1 MSTDSRFVSV
11 RRNQRPSRAQIAVL
25 AGCAFVLGL
34 ALSAAAFVGVWQ
46 TTARQS
52 DRSSAQRA
60 LADSRLRDALARSAT
75 LSLQLQ
81 HTKASLLSARGD
93 RRQLKLEL
101 GTATRQA
108 AVSRQDAA
116 VDRTRLATLRQRAA
130 AVTSDVAALE
140 GYVATTPSQALDSGF
155 LRSQLEY
162 VAAAARRLQ
171 QP

>member
-1 MSTDSRFVSV
+1 MNTDSRFVSS
-11 RRNQRPSRAQIAVL
+11 RRSQRASRAQTVIL

-75 LSLQLQ
+75 FSLQLQ
-81 HTKASLLSARGD
+81 QTKASLLSARGEK
-93 RRQLKLEL
+93 RQLKLEL
-101 GTATRQA
+101 GSATRQA
-108 AVSRQDAA
+108 AVSRQEAA
-116 VDRTRLATLRQRAA
+116 VDRTRLATLRQRAV
-130 AVTSDVAALE
+130 AVTSDVSALE

-162 VAAAARRLQ
+162 VAAAARRLE

>member
-11 RRNQRPSRAQIAVL
+11 RRKQRPSRAQILVL

-34 ALSAAAFVGVWQ
+34 ALSAAAFVGVWR

-60 LADSRLRDALARSAT
+60 LADHRLRETLARSAT
-75 LSLQLQ
+75 LNLQLQ
-81 HTKASLLSARGD
+81 RTKASLLAARSEE
-93 RRQLKLEL
+93 RQLRLEL
-101 GTATRQA
+101 RNTAHGAT
-108 AVSRQDAA
+108 VSRREAA
-116 VDRTRLATLRQRAA
+116 TDRKRLDTLRQRAVT
-130 AVTSDVAALE
+130 VTSDVAALE

-155 LRSQLEY
+155 LRSQLAY